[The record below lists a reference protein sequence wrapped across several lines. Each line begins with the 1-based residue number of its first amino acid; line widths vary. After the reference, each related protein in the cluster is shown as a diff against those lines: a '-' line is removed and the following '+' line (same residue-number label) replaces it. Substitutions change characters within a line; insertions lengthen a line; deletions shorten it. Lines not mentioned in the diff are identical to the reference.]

1 MMSTA
6 NAKPTLESI
15 VTRYRREV
23 SRDDGSSPE
32 LEVRIQDVDYAN
44 FAAIYGALRAKK
56 GGDGRPVAVGDGTL
70 TQMVSAIMDERAA
83 GRGEGP
89 QRHMRPMRIREIYF
103 EGGRRV
109 REQFMRKAPL
119 LIPFRVPSAAG
130 LAYTVALSAERPDDQ
145 GFSSDESAVIR
156 AKARMSF
163 ALELE
168 GTSEMCPR
176 LRWRVDMTVTRQIMG
191 SDAGASLKQIVA
203 QMFATAPPM
212 APATF
217 LAALRLDDDAN
228 PAPRQ
233 LYRYE
238 VEAEFAG
245 PAEVRDL
252 IRPADVTAAAEAIL
266 RLANPEYVR
275 EAAMQAEVYRVA
287 QYIVK
292 APGYLRRFQHELG
305 LKRVLPQ
312 ALAITRA
319 DYRGLYP
326 PKGLYLTDK
335 ADGKRALAIV
345 HDGRGI
351 IISDRLLDG
360 FEPRAGVRAADPLY
374 AGDTILDGE
383 LVERAA
389 QGQSGPLR
397 GDFYAF
403 DVIAVAGEDVTSD
416 GFAARLGRL
425 AEAVEIMR
433 QMGLPVSAKGYTHLS
448 SDRPAE
454 LAREIRGVYEAER
467 PYETDGLIFVEPGK
481 PFSETATYKW
491 KPPEHNPID
500 VLARRA
506 PASVLGKEPFVDRP
520 GHKLHFLFVGI
531 NPDLYDALGLQWCP
545 GYADL
550 FGAEPRRGRGAR
562 GQADGSG
569 MDTGSYF
576 PIQFSTSDVP
586 LAYVYQHPDGSP
598 LGAEIDGS
606 VIEVRCAFG
615 QGAEASGPTGGCVTA
630 AAGGAMLVNWEATR
644 RREDRRRELAA
655 GRYYGNDFYTAEHI
669 WLNYV
674 NPFPLEQLWEGVSGD
689 YFMRPKSGIYR
700 AQTAATSFVKAQRIA
715 TLKHAGKVIDV
726 GAGKGQDLHHYL
738 DAEVQHLVAV
748 DRDPAALSE
757 LVRRTYNFARGTAPG
772 AAPGAA
778 AYKPEDGKNHGAGWP
793 FRRRGRDGKAYTA
806 TTIHILVA
814 DVNDPFGETLDKLE
828 ALGLGRMVADALVCN
843 LAVHYYLAD
852 LPAMR
857 NFVAL
862 TRGAVKVGGQVILT
876 ILLGEAVHAAFTSDR
891 VALGETWDIFE
902 AAGAAP
908 PTRKYSLKR
917 LYSGETLE
925 GAGQRIGV
933 LLPFSEGRYYEEFLV
948 NTKALTAEFAARGF
962 RLTTRA
968 SVAKSIPDFEARHRT
983 LAGLLTEGDRKWLA
997 LYGELVYQRDK

>member
-23 SRDDGSSPE
+23 SRNDGSSPE

-44 FAAIYGALRAKK
+44 FAAIYGALHAKK
-56 GGDGRPVAVGDGTL
+56 GGDGRPVAVGDGVL
-70 TQMVSAIMDERAA
+70 TQMVSAIMDVRAA
-83 GRGEGP
+83 GRAEGP
-89 QRHMRPMRIREIYF
+89 QRHLRPMRIREIFF
-103 EGGRRV
+103 EGGQRV
-109 REQFMRKAPL
+109 REQFVRKTPL
-119 LIPFRVPSAAG
+119 LIPFRVPSATG

-163 ALELE
+163 HLKLESA
-168 GTSEMCPR
+168 SEMRP

-212 APATF
+212 SPATF

-238 VEAEFAG
+238 VEAEFAD
-245 PAEVRDL
+245 PAELRDL

-305 LKRVLPQ
+305 LKRMLPS

-326 PKGLYLTDK
+326 PKGLYLTEK
-335 ADGKRALAIV
+335 ADGKRALAVV

-351 IISDRLLDG
+351 IISDSLLDG
-360 FEPRAGVRAADPLY
+360 FEPRAGVRADDPLY
-374 AGDTILDGE
+374 ASDTILDGE

-389 QGQSGPLR
+389 RDQSGSL
-397 GDFYAF
+397 GVDFYAF
-403 DVIAVAGEDVTSD
+403 DVVAVAGEDVTPD
-416 GFAARLGRL
+416 GFAVRLGRL

-433 QMGLPVSAKGYTHLS
+433 QMGLPVSAKGYTRLS

-467 PYETDGLIFVEPGK
+467 PYEIDGLIFVEPGK
-481 PFSETATYKW
+481 PFGETVTYKW
-491 KPPEHNPID
+491 KPPEHNTID

-506 PASVLGKEPFVDRP
+506 PASVLGKEPFIDRP

-531 NPDLYDALGLQWCP
+531 NPDLYDGLGLQWCP

-550 FGAEPRRGRGAR
+550 FGDEPRRGRGAR

-569 MDTGSYF
+569 ANTGSYF
-576 PIQFSTSDVP
+576 PIQFSPSDVP
-586 LAYVYQHPDGSP
+586 LAYVYQHPDASP
-598 LGAEIDGS
+598 LGAEIDGA
-606 VIEVRCAFG
+606 VIEVRCAEG
-615 QGAEASGPTGGCVTA
+615 GSKGGCI
-630 AAGGAMLVNWEATR
+630 AAGGSGATLVNWEATR

-655 GRYYGNDFYTAEHI
+655 GRYYGNDFYTAELI

-674 NPFPLEQLWEGVSGD
+674 DPFPFEQLWEGTSSD

-700 AQTAATSFVKAQRIA
+700 AQTAATSFVKSQRIA
-715 TLKHAGKVIDV
+715 TLKHAGWVVDV

-738 DAEVQHLVAV
+738 DAEVQHLIAV
-748 DRDPAALSE
+748 DQDRGALSE
-757 LVRRTYNFARGTAPG
+757 LVRRKYNFARGTAPG

-778 AYKPEDGKNHGAGWP
+778 YKPEDNKNHGAGWP

-806 TTIHILVA
+806 TTIHVLVA
-814 DVNDPFGETLDKLE
+814 DANDPFGETLDKLE

-843 LAVHYYLAD
+843 LSVHYFLAD

-857 NFVAL
+857 NFIAL
-862 TRGAVKVGGQVILT
+862 ARGVVKVGGQVILT
-876 ILLGEAVHAAFTSDR
+876 ILFGEAVHAAFTTGR

-948 NTKALTAEFAARGF
+948 NTKVLTAEFAARGF
-962 RLTTRA
+962 RLTART
-968 SVAKSIPDFEARHRT
+968 SVAKSIPDFAARHRA
-983 LAGLLTEGDRKWLA
+983 LAGLLTEGDRKWLG

>member
-23 SRDDGSSPE
+23 SRNDGSSPE

-44 FAAIYGALRAKK
+44 FAAIYGALHAKK
-56 GGDGRPVAVGDGTL
+56 GGDGRPVAVGDGAL
-70 TQMVSAIMDERAA
+70 TQMVSAIMDVRAA
-83 GRGEGP
+83 GRAEGP
-89 QRHMRPMRIREIYF
+89 QRHLRPMRIREILF

-109 REQFMRKAPL
+109 REQFVRKTPL
-119 LIPFRVPSAAG
+119 LIPFRVPSATG

-163 ALELE
+163 YLELE
-168 GTSEMCPR
+168 SASEMRP

-212 APATF
+212 SPATF

-238 VEAEFAG
+238 VEAEFAD
-245 PAEVRDL
+245 PAELRDL

-275 EAAMQAEVYRVA
+275 EAALQAEVYRVA

-292 APGYLRRFQHELG
+292 PPGYLRRFQHELG
-305 LKRVLPQ
+305 LKRMLPS

-326 PKGLYLTDK
+326 PKGLYLTEK
-335 ADGKRALAIV
+335 ADGKRALAVV

-351 IISDRLLDG
+351 IISDSLLDG
-360 FEPRAGVRAADPLY
+360 FEPQAGVRAADPLY

-389 QGQSGPLR
+389 RGQSGSH
-397 GDFYAF
+397 GVDFYAF
-403 DVIAVAGEDVTSD
+403 DVVAVAGEDVTPD
-416 GFAARLGRL
+416 GFAVRLGRL

-433 QMGLPVSAKGYTHLS
+433 QMGLPVSAKGYTRLS

-467 PYETDGLIFVEPGK
+467 PYEIDGLIFVEPGK
-481 PFSETATYKW
+481 PFGETVTYKW
-491 KPPEHNPID
+491 KPPEHNTID

-531 NPDLYDALGLQWCP
+531 NPDLYEGLGLQWCP

-550 FGAEPRRGRGAR
+550 FGDEPRRGRGAR
-562 GQADGSG
+562 GQADGG
-569 MDTGSYF
+569 GTNTGSYF
-576 PIQFSTSDVP
+576 PIQFSPSDVP
-586 LAYVYQHPDGSP
+586 LAYVYQHPDASP
-598 LGAEIDGS
+598 LGAEIDGA
-606 VIEVRCAFG
+606 VIEVRCA
-615 QGAEASGPTGGCVTA
+615 EAGPKGGCI
-630 AAGGAMLVNWEATR
+630 AAGGSGATLVNWEATR

-655 GRYYGNDFYTAEHI
+655 GRYYGNDFYTAELI

-674 NPFPLEQLWEGVSGD
+674 DPFPLEQLWEGASSD

-700 AQTAATSFVKAQRIA
+700 AQTAATSFVKSQRIA
-715 TLKHAGKVIDV
+715 TLKHAGWVVDV

-738 DAEVQHLVAV
+738 DAEVQHLIAV
-748 DRDPAALSE
+748 DQDRAALSE
-757 LVRRTYNFARGTAPG
+757 LVRRKYNFARGTAPG

-778 AYKPEDGKNHGAGWP
+778 YKTEDNKNHGAGWP

-806 TTIHILVA
+806 TTIHVLVA
-814 DVNDPFGETLDKLE
+814 DANDPFGETLDKLE

-843 LAVHYYLAD
+843 LSVHYFLAD

-862 TRGAVKVGGQVILT
+862 ARGTVKVGGQVILT
-876 ILLGEAVHAAFTSDR
+876 ILSGEAVHAAFTTGR

-902 AAGAAP
+902 GAGAAP
-908 PTRKYSLKR
+908 PARKYSMKR
-917 LYSGETLE
+917 LYSGDTLE
-925 GAGQRIGV
+925 SAGQRIGV
-933 LLPFSEGRYYEEFLV
+933 LLPFSEGRYYEEYLV

-962 RLTTRA
+962 RLTARA
-968 SVAKSIPDFEARHRT
+968 SVAKSIPDFEARHRA